1 MFIFPVLQEEFSAPF
16 AKSLD
21 IKPIIEDIVN
31 RRSFLALTA
40 ALAALGLPGCGS
52 DTANSSFAP
61 TSGGG
66 GLIPA
71 AQEIQGRIAPEL
83 VFSGAEMGSAYGPST
98 ITGNT
103 FTTSISSSTVG
114 LLALGDSAGKV
125 RGFTLTFPGET
136 PVFSAESSALAILF
150 MEPGR
155 LKLDPTQA
163 RAQIADIRASSFFAP
178 FVQLLLTNAS
188 SPLDFLSGD
197 SAYVAALDSLV
208 GSLGNPFTSAPPGGS
223 LVGTAQVR
231 LTNPSPRFL
240 RVTRRDAQGTR
251 TLSDF
256 LPAYGTL
263 VDPGDGKTLPL
274 SYDFEGLGPVETLPS
289 DTGLIES
296 TYWPTFFFTF
306 YIPLIELAAGQRV
319 RVDAGLELMR
329 TVTPPAFDPRADL
342 ASQVVL
348 SRALVEDAQQTLS
361 DVAEVISQNL
371 EALPKLITEGAYPSG
386 LAFSLA
392 ALMKFKEH
400 KDNPTHVT
408 IGAPVSMLLIAAAL
422 LFLPSILN
430 VAGYTMFGDS
440 SNPAEGPTGS
450 PY

>member
-1 MFIFPVLQEEFSAPF
+1 M
-16 AKSLD
+16 
-21 IKPIIEDIVN
+21 N

-52 DTANSSFAP
+52 DTANSSLAP
-61 TSGGG
+61 TSGGGGG

-98 ITGNT
+98 ISGNT

-163 RAQIADIRASSFFAP
+163 RTQIADIRASSFFAP

-188 SPLDFLSGD
+188 TPLDFLSGD

-274 SYDFEGLGPVETLPS
+274 SYDFEGLGPIETLPS
-289 DTGLIES
+289 DTRLMES
-296 TYWPTFFFTF
+296 TYWPTFFFSF
-306 YIPLIELAAGQRV
+306 FVPLLELAAGQRIS
-319 RVDAGLELMR
+319 VDAGLELMR
-329 TVTPPAFDPRADL
+329 SLTPPAFDPRADL
-342 ASQVVL
+342 TGQVVL
-348 SRALVEDAQQTLS
+348 SRALVEDAELTLGEMAGEITQ
-361 DVAEVISQNL
+361 DLTNL
-371 EALPKLITEGAYPSG
+371 SKLIIAGSYLAG
-386 LAFSLA
+386 LGFCISAIL
-392 ALMKFKEH
+392 KFKEH

-408 IGAPVSMLLIAAAL
+408 IGAPVSMLFIAAAL

-440 SNPAEGPTGS
+440 SDPTAGPTSS